1 MAIKYNKSS
10 EDYWRK
16 RNSLTEQKRGKQTD
30 KLLMK
35 MRTLYRNTLEDIN
48 REIQLFYGRYAEENG
63 LTLAEAN
70 RRLNSSQLKSAIKDI
85 EKYYKFAS
93 PEKIG
98 LSMSRKYREKL
109 RLLSARAYMSR
120 LEEAKTRIEHIIVR
134 MAADQKSGFED
145 ALKEVYKESRLFASF
160 GIDKARGVSAG
171 YSAPDR
177 KTVDRAL
184 NEQWLGGNYSDRI
197 WADKGRLVDSIDRE
211 LLTGISLGHNPK
223 KIALAISSKFSMNYR
238 NCERLALTEAAHIT
252 ESATADSYREHGIEK
267 YKFISGLDGRVC
279 PECGALDGQVFELK
293 YKEEGVNYPPI
304 HPRCACTTAPYFEPD
319 EIDAMQ
325 EGASRVAYSRDGKIY
340 SVPADMTYSEWRK
353 MTEGGN

>member
-1 MAIKYNKSS
+1 MAIKYNKSG

-16 RNSLTEQKRGKQTD
+16 RNSLTEQERGKQTD

-145 ALKEVYKESRLFASF
+145 ALKEVYKESRM
-160 GIDKARGVSAG
+160 
-171 YSAPDR
+171 
-177 KTVDRAL
+177 
-184 NEQWLGGNYSDRI
+184 GGR
-197 WADKGRLVDSIDRE
+197 
-211 LLTGISLGHNPK
+211 T
-223 KIALAISSKFSMNYR
+223 AIGS
-238 NCERLALTEAAHIT
+238 
-252 ESATADSYREHGIEK
+252 TA
-267 YKFISGLDGRVC
+267 
-279 PECGALDGQVFELK
+279 
-293 YKEEGVNYPPI
+293 
-304 HPRCACTTAPYFEPD
+304 
-319 EIDAMQ
+319 
-325 EGASRVAYSRDGKIY
+325 
-340 SVPADMTYSEWRK
+340 
-353 MTEGGN
+353 